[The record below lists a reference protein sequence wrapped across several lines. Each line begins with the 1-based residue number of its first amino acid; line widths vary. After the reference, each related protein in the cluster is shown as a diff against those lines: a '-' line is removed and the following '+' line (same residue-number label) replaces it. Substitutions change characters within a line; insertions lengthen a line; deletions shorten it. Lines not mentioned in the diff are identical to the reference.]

1 MYRNKPPSTQ
11 NFVRVLIVKAFIMF
25 RTRKMVRNWVNE
37 STNKFISN
45 VPLYLVFKRT
55 EIYEGLSGE
64 CSH

>member
-1 MYRNKPPSTQ
+1 
-11 NFVRVLIVKAFIMF
+11 MF